1 MEAELQ
7 RMETE
12 LQRER
17 ATVAMI
23 TGTLEEKDKALEE
36 KYMALWNMEVA
47 LKEKEDSLFA
57 HQEATRDQQEEA
69 QEYITELKKAVAN
82 ETAAK
87 EAANTAFTAVQ
98 DEYAELER
106 TTVAMSQE
114 LEGANAQP
122 SSSMASRL
130 RALGDRVTEHAKST
144 FRLGV
149 QRALA
154 VAWYVVLSDAST
166 DAASAIMNDADAAIE
181 EFAAALTEKLEA
193 DIPPIAEFDAVEDPP
208 RGEDNL

>member
-23 TGTLEEKDKALEE
+23 TGTLEKKDKALEE

-69 QEYITELKKAVAN
+69 QEYITGKYPRFRFCLLLVYRDLSWFPCSELKKAVAN

-154 VAWYVVLSDAST
+154 VACNT
-166 DAASAIMNDADAAIE
+166 
-181 EFAAALTEKLEA
+181 LTFKFQHLV
-193 DIPPIAEFDAVEDPP
+193 I
-208 RGEDNL
+208 NLNGFILFLRFIVFSLAFN